1 MITTNILTETINN
14 LWYWTYGIV
23 AGWGLTFTIVVS
35 AIILLAVRHLK
46 LQRKLTNVE
55 NRLISLEREFNQQTK
70 TWPGKK

>member
-46 LQRKLTNVE
+46 LQRKVTSVE
-55 NRLISLEREFNQQTK
+55 NRLISLERDFNQQTK

>member
-1 MITTNILTETINN
+1 MSPVTILTDAINN

-35 AIILLAVRHLK
+35 AIILLTVRHLK
-46 LQRKLTNVE
+46 LQKKVTGLE
-55 NRLISLEREFNQQTK
+55 NRLIHLERDFNTTTK

>member
-1 MITTNILTETINN
+1 MNPVTILTDAINN

-35 AIILLAVRHLK
+35 AIILLTVRHLK
-46 LQRKLTNVE
+46 LQRKLTSVE
-55 NRLISLEREFNQQTK
+55 NRLVALERDFNQQTK

>member
-1 MITTNILTETINN
+1 MNPIPILTEAINN
-14 LWYWTYGIV
+14 LWFWTYGIV

-46 LQRKLTNVE
+46 LQRKVTSVE
-55 NRLISLEREFNQQTK
+55 GRLITLEREFNQQTK